1 MAFPGQNI
9 HRFRWK
15 KQGARKAKMS
25 EKNPGVSQWRKQ
37 VEKASELAL
46 FEVLNPNRLGN
57 DNSHLNIELRSCD
70 QLSDHDEAYTE
81 AQALL
86 CDWLSTKMRLELES
100 NDEDDPVEQTE
111 ALSWRKCGGVSNQQ
125 VADQVHTYGGFLQD
139 LMEQEVLDC
148 GVADE
153 LALGFGQTRR
163 KFRNPA
169 ISMEARHLQVRE
181 NRARREAERLQRQ
194 RTKEMQQVAME
205 EMRRLKKVEEVR
217 RKQEALREEEMV
229 KNEVVKLRR
238 KMQEKKS
245 QEQLRRQRER
255 IEGQKST
262 NSLQPTHP
270 AAPAGSDLEN
280 ARKEQKVDFMI
291 HMMHLKCL
299 QRHFSSWY
307 SVVLDLRLRMG
318 KAKALCDWRME
329 LRAWR
334 AWQAA
339 LWSRKKQREVAR
351 TEEELRG
358 EHRHCKLAEESDRRR
373 LLRRYLQR
381 WQLWCRT
388 ERDKRALLAQQE
400 ETRRKMAALISAAAT
415 GQLKVVEKQELVRKR
430 RVEGWK
436 WPEYTEKDEFHNF
449 GSFDGSGSSA
459 RPRPQRARRQLRP
472 AAEPRKAKWHMV
484 TNYHAAET
492 TGPKF
497 QHRNSAQQQIIVQ
510 QRRLLKEQQE
520 QIKKLTE
527 QQSRNHSLQLSFPSS
542 YRRKSCKF
550 EPRPHREREDAV
562 DMSDASRLAVAP
574 QPSSHPIIT
583 AMEKRAQQR
592 AERRREIDA
601 LKRKKEEE
609 RLARMKEE
617 EERKQ
622 KEKEMERCKE
632 AERRREEKRLEKMR
646 EEEKERQLLRQQ
658 ELLKVASQHYLR
670 TLLLRRGLSPWRLLI
685 QQRKAKTQLAVDHHK
700 LSLLRR
706 CARAWH
712 RSAREACAER
722 DASAD
727 RMHRHSL
734 LRRSLRGW
742 KTSCDWQVVNEERAV
757 RVYRTRTLRR
767 CLKALADYMTE
778 ERLLDWDRQELA
790 REHNRRRLQRRTLR
804 AWKELPYLQQRAR
817 ERDRRRDRLGRKV
830 SEVLPDFCSRPPEGL
845 EEEEEEEEGV
855 ETGTA
860 GCRTGVRSLIS
871 AHHTFIKSKVCQ
883 TLSQV

>member
-1 MAFPGQNI
+1 MAFPGQDF
-9 HRFRWK
+9 HRSRWK
-15 KQGARKAKMS
+15 KQGARKTKMG
-25 EKNPGVSQWRKQ
+25 EKNPGVSQWRK
-37 VEKASELAL
+37 VEKASESAL
-46 FEVLNPNRLGN
+46 LEVLNPKRLGS
-57 DNSHLNIELRSCD
+57 DNSHLSLELLTCD

-86 CDWLSTKMRLELES
+86 CDWLNTKMRLELES
-100 NDEDDPVEQTE
+100 NEEDDPDEQTTV
-111 ALSWRKCGGVSNQQ
+111 LSQRKCAGVSNQQ
-125 VADQVHTYGGFLQD
+125 VADQVHTYGGFLQE

-148 GVADE
+148 GAADE

-194 RTKEMQQVAME
+194 RTREMQQVAME

-229 KNEVVKLRR
+229 KNEMVKLRR

-245 QEQLRRQRER
+245 QEQLRLQRER
-255 IEGQKST
+255 TEGQKSS

-270 AAPAGSDLEN
+270 PAPTGSDLET
-280 ARKEQKVDFMI
+280 ACKEQKVDFMI

-299 QRHFSSWY
+299 QRHFSGWY

-318 KAKALCDWRME
+318 KAKALCDWRRE

-339 LWSRKKQREVAR
+339 LWSRKRQREVAR

-388 ERDKRALLAQQE
+388 EQDKRTLLAQQQ

-415 GQLKVVEKQELVRKR
+415 GRLRVVEKQELVRKK

-436 WPEYTEKDEFHNF
+436 WPEFTEKEKFHNF
-449 GSFDGSGSSA
+449 GSFDASGSLA
-459 RPRPQRARRQLRP
+459 RPRPQRARHQPRP
-472 AAEPRKAKWHMV
+472 ATEQRKARWHAAASF
-484 TNYHAAET
+484 HAAET

-510 QRRLLKEQQE
+510 QRKLLKEQQE
-520 QIKKLTE
+520 QIKRLTE
-527 QQSRNHSLQLSFPSS
+527 QQSRNHSLQFPFPSS
-542 YRRKSCKF
+542 YTRKSCKF
-550 EPRPHREREDAV
+550 EPRPQRESEEGAAMCDAP
-562 DMSDASRLAVAP
+562 RLAAAP
-574 QPSSHPIIT
+574 PPCSHPIIT

-592 AERRREIDA
+592 AERRRAIDE

-609 RLARMKEE
+609 RLVRLKEE
-617 EERKQ
+617 EEQKQ

-670 TLLLRRGLSPWRLLI
+670 TLLLRRGLSPWKLLI

-700 LSLLRR
+700 LSVLTR
-706 CARAWH
+706 CTRAWH
-712 RSAREACAER
+712 RSARESCMER

-727 RMHRHSL
+727 QMYRHSL

-742 KTSCDWQVVNEERAV
+742 KTSCDWQVVNEERAA
-757 RVYRTRTLRR
+757 RVHRSRTLRR
-767 CLKALADYMTE
+767 CLKALVDYMTE
-778 ERLLDWDRQELA
+778 ERLLDWDRQEVA
-790 REHNRRRLQRRTLR
+790 REHNRRRLQRQSLR
-804 AWKELPYLQQRAR
+804 AWKELPHLQRKAR
-817 ERDRRRDRLGRKV
+817 ERDRRREKLGRKV
-830 SEVLPDFCSRPPEGL
+830 SQVLPDFYSRPPGGL
-845 EEEEEEEEGV
+845 EEEQEEEERGSV
-855 ETGTA
+855 
-860 GCRTGVRSLIS
+860 GCRMSVPSLVS
-871 AHHTFIKSKVCQ
+871 AQQTFIKSKVCQ